1 MIVASILLMAAA
13 AGIDRKVEPP
23 PPAPAVVRPVSPA
36 LAGVRRVFVD
46 RLTGGATAAQLRDLI
61 ISAIESSGVLVVTE
75 NEERADATLRGAAE
89 DLVFTDKFISNDR
102 ISERSNS
109 GQRSKTTKGITR
121 GGQYGGLSIS
131 DAEST
136 HIEERKHE
144 AMATVRLVTK
154 DGDVIWSTTQ
164 ESRGGKFLGA
174 SADVAARIAR
184 QLTADFDRVRKAPR
198 LP

>member
-174 SADVAARIAR
+174 SAAVAARIAR

>member
-136 HIEERKHE
+136 HIEERKQE

>member
-1 MIVASILLMAAA
+1 MII
-13 AGIDRKVEPP
+13 G
-23 PPAPAVVRPVSPA
+23 
-36 LAGVRRVFVD
+36 
-46 RLTGGATAAQLRDLI
+46 
-61 ISAIESSGVLVVTE
+61 AIESSGVLVITE

-131 DAEST
+131 DSEST